1 MEPDMTPDEIAE
13 ALSVLTPEEGNRLD
27 AAVADGAKCH
37 YCTKKTVYTLNQAC
51 LTLKHSV
58 ILWNLFELYPVTVV
72 HNKKMDQTY
81 QDRMNVLQ
89 FDDCFS
95 YPRERGIC
103 AACQDGYR
111 TAVALWSE
119 TKLLLTD
126 FDRALDAMV
135 GYQ

>member
-13 ALSVLTPEEGNRLD
+13 ALSMLTPEEGNRLD

-58 ILWNLFELYPVTVV
+58 ILWNLFESRPDTVD
-72 HNKKMDQTY
+72 HKKKMDQTY

-103 AACQDGYR
+103 AACQDGYC